1 MPDGYKI
8 GPNLAGTLHDMV
20 RDYRGAAGGGP
31 PVTRIPTS
39 FDDGPQSH
47 RPIRIGT
54 FGTSSWNINAS
65 NTVTLTNVGVTGYTV
80 LVTNLFGNIG
90 TGSSSRYCAVA
101 KDGTAWYLI
110 QAACD

>member
-1 MPDGYKI
+1 MSERYVLGPGLVDKLRETVRTVDGMKPPPEPPTRLTFDEPS
-8 GPNLAGTLHDMV
+8 GP
-20 RDYRGAAGGGP
+20 
-31 PVTRIPTS
+31 I
-39 FDDGPQSH
+39 

-80 LVTNLFGNIG
+80 LVTNLFGGLG
-90 TGSSSRYCAVA
+90 TATTSRACAVA

-110 QAACD
+110 QAVCGS

>member
-1 MPDGYKI
+1 MSERYLLGPGLVDKLRDTVRTVDG
-8 GPNLAGTLHDMV
+8 MV
-20 RDYRGAAGGGP
+20 GGGGGP
-31 PVTRIPTS
+31 PTRVT
-39 FDDGPQSH
+39 FDEPSGPI
-47 RPIRIGT
+47 RPLRIGT